1 MKNKVLIVIAVL
13 LAFVAG
19 VEFTYIFL
27 NKTDTKPEVVKDHSS
42 NGSCSNCMSGTM
54 IVENG
59 GISQT
64 VNKSIDAVVMVK
76 NYQGKTLAGSGSGFV
91 YKKDDKYGYVM
102 TNYHVVDGSSDIKV
116 LFNDGNETEGEVLG
130 GDKYIDISVIRVPV
144 EYVISVAIIGSSE
157 NLSKGDTVIAIGTPI
172 GEDYFNS
179 VTGGYVSGLDRKVT
193 VDVET
198 KADWI
203 QEVIQIDAS
212 INPGNSGGA
221 LLNVNGEV
229 VGITSIKFVNS
240 SIEGMGFAIKIE
252 DAMKHIDK
260 FEKGEDVERPFLGI
274 SHVNV
279 TDTYNLLRYGI
290 TVDKEITEGI
300 VVLAVEEGSAADKAG
315 LEKGDVIIKLGDD
328 KVINVAYLRYV
339 LYKHSIGETVD
350 VTYIRGTDEKTVKVT
365 LTERT
370 E

>member
-1 MKNKVLIVIAVL
+1 MKNKFLIVVAIILSFA
-13 LAFVAG
+13 AG

-27 NKTDTKPEVVKDHSS
+27 NNTNDKTTVVKDHSS

-54 IVENG
+54 IIENG

-64 VNKSIDAVVMVK
+64 VNKSIDSVVMVK
-76 NYQGKTLAGSGSGFV
+76 NYQKNTLAGSGSGFV
-91 YKKDDKYGYVM
+91 YKKDDNHGYIM
-102 TNYHVVDGSSDIKV
+102 TNYHVIDKAEEVKI
-116 LFNDGNETEGEVLG
+116 LFNDGNETVGKVLG
-130 GDKYIDISVIRVPV
+130 GDKYIDIAVVEVPV
-144 EYVISVAIIGSSE
+144 EYVISVAHIGNSKE
-157 NLSKGDTVIAIGTPI
+157 LSLGDTVIAIGSPI

-193 VDVET
+193 VDVEAT
-198 KADWI
+198 ADWI
-203 QEVIQIDAS
+203 QEVIQLDAP

-221 LLNVNGEV
+221 LLNINGEV

-240 SIEGMGFAIKIE
+240 NIEGMGFAIKIE

-260 FEKGEDVERPFLGI
+260 FEKGEEVERPFLGI

-279 TDTYNLLRYGI
+279 TDTYNLMRYGI
-290 TVDKEITEGI
+290 TLNKDITEGI
-300 VVLAVEEGSAADKAG
+300 VVLAVEVGSAADKAG
-315 LEKGDVIIKLGDD
+315 LEKGDVIIQLGED
-328 KVINVAYLRYV
+328 KVTNIAYLRYI
-339 LYKHSIGETVD
+339 LYKHNAGETVEL
-350 VTYIRGTDEKTVKVT
+350 TYIRGSETKTTKVT